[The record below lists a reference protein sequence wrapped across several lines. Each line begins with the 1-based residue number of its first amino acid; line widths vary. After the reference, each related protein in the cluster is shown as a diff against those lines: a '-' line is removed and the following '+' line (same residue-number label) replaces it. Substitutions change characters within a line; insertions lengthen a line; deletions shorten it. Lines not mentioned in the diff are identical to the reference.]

1 MPEGDTVRR
10 TAHGLHRALAGRV
23 LTRSELRWAELGSAD
38 LAGREVLEVTAYG
51 KHLFIRLAPI
61 EPDVAA
67 PTARFP
73 TVAAAALTLHSH
85 LRMDGSW
92 RIHRTGSRR
101 WPSTDD
107 HQIRAVL
114 ENSEWTAVGVLLG
127 MLDLVPTQDE
137 GSLIPTLGPD
147 IMADDWDPVGRT
159 ESLSRLA
166 GKADR
171 PIGEVLLDQTVVAGI
186 GTFYMAESLFVKRL
200 SPWLTAGE
208 IDAGPLLDTARRQLL
223 RGAESPVP
231 NTTGDP
237 RQKEQSYVHARSG
250 RPCRRCGTVVRVASV
265 REAPTERP
273 AFYCPTCQP
282 GPAPTDSGR
291 PMTPLGSKPHR
302 PGSLRNVGLGPS
314 RWRPERSR

>member
-1 MPEGDTVRR
+1 MPEGDTVLR

-23 LTRSELRWAELGSAD
+23 LTRSELRWGELGSAD
-38 LAGREVLEVTAYG
+38 LAGREVTEVVAYS
-51 KHLFIRLAPI
+51 KHLFTRLAAT
-61 EPDVAA
+61 EPADGA
-67 PTARFP
+67 PASRFP
-73 TVAAAALTLHSH
+73 TVPAAALTLHSH

-92 RIHRTGSRR
+92 RIHRTGSRG

-114 ENSEWTAVGVLLG
+114 ENAEWTAVGILLG
-127 MLDLVPTQDE
+127 MLDLVPTADE
-137 GSLIPTLGPD
+137 RALIPSLGPD
-147 IMADDWDPVGRT
+147 IMADGWDSGGRA
-159 ESLSRLA
+159 EGLSRLA

-186 GTFYMAESLFVKRL
+186 GTFYMAESLFLQRL
-200 SPWLTAGE
+200 SPWLTAGDV
-208 IDAGPLLDTARRQLL
+208 DAGPLLDKARRLLL

-237 RQKEQSYVHARSG
+237 RRKEQSYVHARSG
-250 RPCRRCGTVVRVASV
+250 RPCRRCGTTVRVASV

-273 AFYCPTCQP
+273 AFYCPSCQP

-291 PMTPLGSKPHR
+291 PMAPLGSQPHR
-302 PGSLRNVGLGPS
+302 PGSLRNVGLGPP
-314 RWRPERSR
+314 RWRPQRSR